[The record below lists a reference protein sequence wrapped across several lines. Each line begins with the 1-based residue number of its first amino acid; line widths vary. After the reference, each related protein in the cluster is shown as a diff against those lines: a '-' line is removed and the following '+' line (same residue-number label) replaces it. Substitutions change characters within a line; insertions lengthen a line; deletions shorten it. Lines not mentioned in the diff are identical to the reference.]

1 MFRSPPAS
9 CSGFITRQQPRRNCG
24 ISECPNQPVVLTEYC
39 TGCFS
44 TPAIILK
51 KDGNGMFLNS
61 IILKK
66 DGKKKKNECLQ
77 SLRVDLEKTETFPK
91 FS

>member
-1 MFRSPPAS
+1 
-9 CSGFITRQQPRRNCG
+9 
-24 ISECPNQPVVLTEYC
+24 
-39 TGCFS
+39 
-44 TPAIILK
+44 
-51 KDGNGMFLNS
+51 MFLNS